1 MFLLFLLA
9 RNTRLQPENIEIDE
23 VLVCLFFCHQLAF
36 TKYDWIKADVKT
48 NVRNGKI
55 FWVDDE
61 LRKRTFVSWIIVFDR
76 RL

>member
-36 TKYDWIKADVKT
+36 TKYDWIKADVK
-48 NVRNGKI
+48 
-55 FWVDDE
+55 
-61 LRKRTFVSWIIVFDR
+61 KREKWQDI
-76 RL
+76 LGG